1 MSTPHTLHYLLVLD
15 RSGSMSNQMD
25 EVLAAVNHQILTLQQ
40 EALSSGRRCRMTV
53 VSFDSH
59 IETVMDDRPIGK
71 VTPLTYRQIAPRGMT
86 ALIDAC
92 VSSIDAAA
100 KRLGECIDG
109 ETESIAVVI
118 YTDGGENASTR
129 YNLKDLKTLI
139 ANYQELPGW
148 DIAFIGADPAS
159 FREMDQTQLHPSKQ
173 LRIRKERSAWA
184 MREMSEAL
192 AAKMKYMSEFFLDDL
207 QAKEDADAQD

>member
-1 MSTPHTLHYLLVLD
+1 MSKPHTLHYLLVLD
-15 RSGSMSNQMD
+15 RSGSMSSQMD

-40 EALSSGRRCRMTV
+40 EAQSNDHGCRMTI
-53 VSFDSH
+53 VSFDGLV
-59 IETVMDDRPIGK
+59 ETVVADMPIEQ
-71 VTPLTYRQIAPRGMT
+71 VAPLTYRQISPRGMT

-100 KRLGECIDG
+100 KRLGEHIDG

-129 YNLKDLKTLI
+129 YALKDLNALI

-159 FREMDQTQLHPSKQ
+159 FHEVDQTPLHRSKQ

-184 MREMSEAL
+184 MREMSDVL
-192 AAKMKYMSEFFLDDL
+192 AAKMKHMSEFILDDL